1 LIFVCL
7 YRLFPSLIDASI
19 VYRPE
24 TLLRWRRHGFRLF
37 RRWKSRRR
45 VGRPVLSA
53 DIQSLVRRISRENP
67 LWGAPR
73 IHGELLKL
81 GIEIAQSTV
90 AKYMVRRR
98 GLPSQGWKTF
108 IRDHAPD
115 IAAIDL
121 RSPGGD
127 RRRPGVSAPACPR
140 APGPPGA
147 VALFAARRCR
157 ARATYAV
164 LSASAKAGQAD
175 PSTALSAG
183 ATASVFASLSTLDA
197 IVVRVVGKALLGDM
211 RAISWICDVIEGRPE
226 RCRGDVRAS
235 PRRLLSSAHAK
246 NLRPG
251 GWLTDFM
258 SAFLVGITLAS
269 ADTAKFQIASGR
281 GKAGL

>member
-1 LIFVCL
+1 MAFACFGVGSHGGGSVAL
-7 YRLFPSLIDASI
+7 S
-19 VYRPE
+19 YRPTSKVSFDE
-24 TLLRWRRHGFRLF
+24 SVERTLSGVPRASMVSCSSSASRSPNQPSPSIWSDDAGC
-37 RRWKSRRR
+37 RRR
-45 VGRPVLSA
+45 DGKPSSA
-53 DIQSLVRRISRENP
+53 ITRRISPP
-67 LWGAPR
+67 LISAR
-73 IHGELLKL
+73 L
-81 GIEIAQSTV
+81 
-90 AKYMVRRR
+90 
-98 GLPSQGWKTF
+98 
-108 IRDHAPD
+108 
-115 IAAIDL
+115 AAIDAVL
-121 RSPGGD
+121 G
-127 RRRPGVSAPACPR
+127 SAPWRVRELPVRR
-140 APGPPGA
+140 ALWRFSLLD
-147 VALFAARRCR
+147 VAELALL
-157 ARATYAV
+157 YAV
-164 LSASAKAGQAD
+164 LSASAKAGRAD

-258 SAFLVGITLAS
+258 SAFLLGITLAS